1 MTIKGALLK
10 YRLRILNIFF
20 PGSKEFWVK
29 QYEIGDNSGP
39 GSYGDLAKFKSEVV
53 NKFVH
58 QESISTVIEF
68 GCGDGNQLGLANYPQ
83 YLGLD
88 VAPGAIKLCT
98 DKFSDDNSKS
108 FMLFDPFYFK
118 PGSLV
123 MADLTLSLDVV
134 FHLVEIE
141 QFEIHLFHLF
151 NTSRKWVIIYGID
164 EDLFFPEPYTHPR
177 KFTTWIASRIFGWK
191 LDEVIMNRYPQ
202 GSGSTSSMANFYIY
216 RKI

>member
-1 MTIKGALLK
+1 MTIKGTMLK
-10 YRLRILNIFF
+10 YRLRILNVFF
-20 PGSKEFWVK
+20 PGSKKFWVK

-58 QESISTVIEF
+58 EESISTVIEF
-68 GCGDGNQLGLANYPQ
+68 GCGDGNQLGLADYPQ

-123 MADLTLSLDVV
+123 LADLTLSLDVV

-177 KFTTWIASRIFGWK
+177 KFTTWIASRIFGWE
-191 LDEVIMNRYPQ
+191 LDEVIMNRYPH
-202 GSGSTSSMANFYIY
+202 GSGATSSMANFYIY
-216 RKI
+216 KKI